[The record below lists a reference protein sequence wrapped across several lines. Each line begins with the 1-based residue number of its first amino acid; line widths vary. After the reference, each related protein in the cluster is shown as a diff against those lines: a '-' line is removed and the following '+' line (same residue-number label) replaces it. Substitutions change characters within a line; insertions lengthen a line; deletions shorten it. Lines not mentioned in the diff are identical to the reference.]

1 MTVPGS
7 TARVWL
13 GEAASEGSAR
23 ALRGGAMAACAAL
36 CVVCGGCELFSDLD
50 RFEQEDEPRGGNGG
64 RGGPDAGQQ
73 DAGPD
78 DAGPSDDLG
87 CSNPRTLCLRLEL
100 FSPHVDELVSVD
112 LVTVADNILRARAI
126 IEPMGG
132 VNADFVLPLAIPA
145 SEVPEPGED
154 HPLQLEIFADQD
166 KSGGFTPGSGDHT
179 WNLELPPDGKVVFVH
194 NTEFTSIEPR
204 PQDIGVDFR
213 MQFFD
218 MMPHVDQLLE
228 VMVIERAS
236 GRTVGLYR
244 TTSIPSADFEVTIP
258 GIIDPDGTV
267 YRLEFYADLNG
278 NGTYDDPDADHTWE
292 INFIESGAD
301 GVDAMFTHGTN
312 FADLRYQFDFEP

>member
-7 TARVWL
+7 TGRFGL
-13 GEAASEGSAR
+13 GEAA
-23 ALRGGAMAACAAL
+23 CWAAL
-36 CVVCGGCELFSDLD
+36 CVLASGCDLFSDLD
-50 RFEQEDEPRGGNGG
+50 RFEQEPEPDPGGNDDGG
-64 RGGPDAGQQ
+64 RDAGRQPGEDAAAG
-73 DAGPD
+73 DAGAGD
-78 DAGPSDDLG
+78 GGAGDAGPSDDLG
-87 CSNPRTLCLRLEL
+87 CSNPRTLCLRLEQ

-154 HPLQLEIFADQD
+154 HPLQVEIFADQD
-166 KSGGFTPGSGDHT
+166 KSGGFTPGGGDHT
-179 WNLELPPDGKVVFVH
+179 WNLELPPDGKKVFVH

-213 MQFFD
+213 MRFLD
-218 MMPHVDQLLE
+218 MQPHVGQLLE
-228 VMVIERAS
+228 VMVIEVES

-244 TTSIPSADFEVTIP
+244 TTSLPSADFDITIP

-267 YRLEFYADLNG
+267 YRLEFYADLND
-278 NGTYDDPDADHTWE
+278 NGTYDDPEDDHTWD
-292 INFIESGAD
+292 IDFVESGAD
-301 GVDAMFTHGTN
+301 GVDAEFTHGTN
-312 FADLRYQFDFEP
+312 FARLTYQFDFEP